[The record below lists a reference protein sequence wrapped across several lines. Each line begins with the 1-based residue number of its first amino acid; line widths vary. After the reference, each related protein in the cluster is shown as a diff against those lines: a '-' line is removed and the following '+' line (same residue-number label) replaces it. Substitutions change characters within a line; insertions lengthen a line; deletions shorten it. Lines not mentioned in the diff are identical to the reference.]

1 MSAIPTIPAELKAKP
16 RRDTITDIFA
26 KAAIAGCVCA
36 FASLFLNPL
45 DVVKVRM
52 QNQVGKDGIKY
63 KGMISGAALIAK
75 EEGLRGLAQ
84 GLGPSMW
91 RELFYSTLRLGM
103 YEPLRNVLAG
113 EGTTV
118 ADTSPLIKY
127 FAALVAGFGG
137 AAIANP
143 FDLLK
148 TRFQAALPGQPL
160 PYKSTFSGVAAIY
173 SVGGLG
179 ALYKGWVVTAGMW
192 KVLRPNM
199 Y

>member
-1 MSAIPTIPAELKAKP
+1 MSLAANVDKNVKP
-16 RRDTITDIFA
+16 RKDSIADIFA

-36 FASLFLNPL
+36 VASLFLNPL

-52 QNQVGKDGIKY
+52 QNQVGKEGIKY
-63 KGMISGAALIAK
+63 KGMISGAVLIAR
-75 EEGLRGLAQ
+75 EEGLRGLCQ

-103 YEPLRNVLAG
+103 YEPLRNVMAG
-113 EGTTV
+113 EGATV

-160 PYKSTFSGVAAIY
+160 PYRSTFSGVAAVY
-173 SVGGLG
+173 SSGGIG
-179 ALYKGWVVTAGMW
+179 ALYKGWVVTAGN
-192 KVLRPNM
+192 LLET